1 MFDDARDPLN
11 MFAVLQLGGLNNQPA
26 FAGFE
31 RLTTTGLVLCCVAI
45 AGQVSHPLPDIRFG
59 YYDYES
65 LMVDEMG
72 IDN

>member
-1 MFDDARDPLN
+1 MLISLSMFDDARDPLN

-59 YYDYES
+59 YYDY
-65 LMVDEMG
+65 DH
-72 IDN
+72 